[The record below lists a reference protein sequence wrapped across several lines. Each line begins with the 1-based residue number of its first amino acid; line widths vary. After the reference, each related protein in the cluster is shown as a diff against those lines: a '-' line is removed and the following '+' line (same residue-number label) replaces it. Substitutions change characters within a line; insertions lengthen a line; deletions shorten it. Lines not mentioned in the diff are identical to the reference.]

1 VSRDKELA
9 FLTCSPLI
17 LLVVMVVVVDVV
29 VVVNSFDFI

>member
-1 VSRDKELA
+1 VDRDKELA